1 MFPDKGGWRIAWR
14 EAGRRHSKWFQD
26 KTAAKR
32 FDMER
37 KLGIV
42 AASDLVESPTFA
54 AWCDEWHRVYC
65 KVEKAESQ
73 WRADETVIR
82 VHLVPVLGEVRLKH
96 LRRSHLIGLR
106 DRLRTKTAHG
116 KRHALSPKTVN
127 LVLALAKKIMATAVE
142 RELVAS
148 NPFAG
153 VKLVRLPP
161 QRFRYW
167 TVAERERFL
176 AYADRAD
183 PDFSRLVRVACHT
196 GLRLGELGA
205 LTRGDLDFDRAK
217 VRVSKTF
224 DVNLAKVIDMTK
236 GRTDDDVPMNGEV
249 LAALASLRGLDPSA
263 PVFSRSLFWSARK
276 RLGRLAVAAEV
287 PAIRFHDLRHTFAST
302 LAMAGVDLMLI
313 KDLCRHKSYQMTL
326 RYAHLHP
333 DHRRGATEVLCDS
346 KVTRLDLARAKS
358 GRPRG
363 T

>member
-1 MFPDKGGWRIAWR
+1 MFRDRSGWRVEWRDAGRRQSKVFPDKA
-14 EAGRRHSKWFQD
+14 
-26 KTAAKR
+26 TASR
-32 FDMER
+32 FEMER
-37 KLGIV
+37 KLGLV
-42 AASDLVESPTFA
+42 AAADLVESPTFA
-54 AWCDEWHRVYC
+54 DWCDEWHRVYC
-65 KVEKAESQ
+65 QVEKAESQ
-73 WRADETVIR
+73 WRADRTVIN
-82 VHLVPVLGEVRLKH
+82 VHLVPVLGSVRLKH

-106 DRLRTKTAHG
+106 DKLRTKTAHG

-142 RELVAS
+142 RELIPV

-161 QRFRYW
+161 PRFRYW
-167 TVAERERFL
+167 TVSERERFL

-183 PDFSRLVRVACHT
+183 PDFARLVRVACHT

-205 LTRGDLDFDRAK
+205 LTQGDLDFDRAK

-224 DVNLAKVIDMTK
+224 DVNLAKVIPMTK
-236 GRTDDDVPMNGEV
+236 GRTDDDVPMNQEV
-249 LAALASLRGLDPSA
+249 LAALAGIRRLDPSA

-276 RLGRLAVAAEV
+276 RLGRLAVSAEV

-333 DHRRGATEVLCDS
+333 DHRRGATEVLCAPQ
-346 KVTRLDLARAKS
+346 TPRIAPLTGKS